1 MADNCL
7 GGALMHKL
15 RWISLVAWLLICSSS
30 AQSQSKNTDVVIGY
44 SGVGIAHDLLKI
56 MASKRIFEKHG
67 VNATSIYI
75 GSGSLMNQAV
85 VGGSVQFTTSDLPSQ
100 IQSALAGVDFKVLSV
115 TINRLDGA
123 LMTLKGIRTPK
134 ELKGKKLAISRFGSV
149 SDIVT
154 RMVLRYWGLEPIKDV
169 PLIQVGNTPSRIAA
183 IFSGQVDG
191 GLINPTDVD
200 RIVASGCCFLLADLS
215 ALDIPYARF
224 GVAGLGSYVKANPE
238 TAQKVIAGFVE
249 GIHYYKTNP
258 AVGVEALQSRG
269 VDPRAAK
276 EIYQKIADSYRS
288 TPDPEL
294 ISIKGVLESLPEE
307 RARKVLPEN
316 FVDSGP
322 WERVAKSGLVEK
334 LYGKKGPVTK

>member
-1 MADNCL
+1 MYQVRL
-7 GGALMHKL
+7 
-15 RWISLVAWLLICSSS
+15 ISLIIFLLMYPTWV
-30 AQSQSKNTDVVIGY
+30 QSQPKNPEITIGY

-56 MASKRIFEKHG
+56 MGKNHIFEKHG
-67 VNATSIYI
+67 LNAQSIYI
-75 GSGSLMNQAV
+75 GSGSIMNQAV
-85 VGGSVQFTTSDLPSQ
+85 VGGSIQFTTSDIPSQ
-100 IQSALAGVDFKVLSV
+100 IQSALAGIDFKVISV

-123 LMTLKGIRTPK
+123 IMTRKGISKPE

-154 RMVLRYWGLEPIKDV
+154 RMVLRSWGLEPIKDV

-200 RIVASGCCFLLADLS
+200 RLITSGCCVLLADLG

-224 GVAGLGSYVKANPE
+224 GVAGLGSYMKANPV
-238 TAQKVIAGFVE
+238 TAQRVVAGFVE
-249 GIHYYKTNP
+249 GIHYYKTHP
-258 AVGVEALQSRG
+258 AEGVAALRSRG
-269 VDPRAAK
+269 TDAQAAK

-288 TPDPEL
+288 SPDPEL
-294 ISIKGVLESLPEE
+294 ISVKGVLDSLPEE
-307 RARKVLPEN
+307 RARKISAEN
-316 FVDSGP
+316 LIDPGP

-334 LYGKKGPVTK
+334 LYGRKDR

>member
-1 MADNCL
+1 MFWSR
-7 GGALMHKL
+7 ALSVIL
-15 RWISLVAWLLICSSS
+15 LLLICPSW
-30 AQSQSKNTDVVIGY
+30 AQSQPKSPDITIGY

-56 MASKRIFEKHG
+56 MAASRIFEKHG

-100 IQSALAGVDFKVLSV
+100 IQSAIAGIDFKVISV

-123 LMTLKGIRTPK
+123 LMTRKGIRTPQ

-154 RMVLRYWGLEPIKDV
+154 RMVLRHWGLEPIKDV

-200 RIVASGCCFLLADLS
+200 KMTASGCCVLLADLG

-224 GVAGLGSYVKANPE
+224 GVAGLGSYMKANPE
-238 TAQKVIAGFVE
+238 TAQRVIAGFVE
-249 GIHYYKTNP
+249 GIHYYKAHP
-258 AVGVEALQSRG
+258 AAGIAALQSRG
-269 VDPRAAK
+269 VDPQAAR

-288 TPDPEL
+288 RPDPEL
-294 ISIKGVLESLPEE
+294 ISIKGVLDSLPEP
-307 RARKVLPEN
+307 AAKKFPPEN
-316 FVDSGP
+316 FIDPGP
-322 WERVAKSGLVEK
+322 WEKVARSGLVEK
-334 LYGKKGPVTK
+334 LYGKKGSAAK